1 MNGAESLVR
10 TLLANGVD
18 TCFAN
23 PGTSEMH
30 FVAALD
36 RVPGIRCVLGLQENV
51 VTGMADGYY
60 RVLRRPA
67 ATLLHC
73 GPGLSNGLANLHNAR
88 RAESGIVNIVGDHA
102 TAHRPFDSPLTAD
115 VTALAA
121 TVSAS
126 VCTPRSTQQ
135 LGQDTA
141 LAVATARKH
150 PGQITTLILPADIS
164 WLEGGIESAGVAI
177 ARPSP
182 LDPHSIEVARRML
195 TSGKRCLLLVG
206 NSAATYDG
214 IRLSHAIAERTG
226 ADVMGSSLVAA
237 LPRGRGV
244 PALPRVPYPVDVAVE
259 RLAAY
264 EAVILIN
271 CPPPVGFFGYP
282 GKPSLLC
289 HPHASLHT
297 LSRADQ
303 DGIEALRHLAEALG
317 VDKNTARTSGEQAL
331 PRELALPQGEP
342 TPEKLDMALAALL
355 PEDAIIVDESIT
367 FSNGLTTTG
376 AVAHPYD
383 HLIITG
389 GAIGG
394 GMPVATG
401 AAVASD
407 RKRPVVNLQADG
419 SAAYTLQALWTQARE
434 KLPCTTILLN
444 NRRYNILLGEYRN
457 VGAVPGPTAMSML
470 DLGNPDIG
478 WTDLA
483 RSLGV
488 EAVRVATMEACCEAL
503 AASFASDR
511 PYLIELMI

>member
-36 RVPGIRCVLGLQENV
+36 RVAGVRCVLGLQENV

-88 RAESGIVNIVGDHA
+88 RAESGVVNIVGDHA

-126 VCTPRSTQQ
+126 VCTPRDTQL
-135 LGQDTA
+135 LGANAAQ
-141 LAVATARKH
+141 AVAIARQH
-150 PGQITTLILPADIS
+150 PGQIATLILPADIS
-164 WLEGGIESAGVAI
+164 WSDGGREAGLAAVNAP
-177 ARPSP
+177 AP
-182 LDPHSIEVARRML
+182 LDPHGIEAARRLL
-195 TSGKRCLLLVG
+195 TSGRRSLILVG
-206 NSAATYDG
+206 NSAATLDG
-214 IRLSHAIAERTG
+214 IHLAHAIAARTG
-226 ADVMGSSLVAA
+226 ADVMGRSLVAA
-237 LPRGRGV
+237 MPRGHGV
-244 PALPRVPYPVDVAVE
+244 PPLPRVPYPVDVAI
-259 RLAAY
+259 AALSGY
-264 EAVILIN
+264 EQVVLVN

-289 HPHASLHT
+289 HPQALLHT
-297 LSRADQ
+297 LSRAGQ
-303 DGIEALRHLAEALG
+303 DGTNALRLLAEAVG
-317 VDKNTARTSGEQAL
+317 AD
-331 PRELALPQGEP
+331 REPATPAPISREEIALPQGEP

-355 PEDAIIVDESIT
+355 PENAIIVDESLT
-367 FSNGLTTTG
+367 FSNGYTVTG
-376 AVAHPYD
+376 AQAPAHD

-394 GMPVATG
+394 GLPVATG
-401 AAVASD
+401 AAIASGG
-407 RKRPVVNLQADG
+407 KRRVVNLQADG
-419 SAAYTLQALWTQARE
+419 SAAYTLQSLWTQARE

-470 DLGNPDIG
+470 DLGNPDIQ
-478 WTDLA
+478 WAALA
-483 RSLGV
+483 RAFGV
-488 EAVRVATMEACCEAL
+488 EATRVTTMEDCSKAL
-503 AASFASDR
+503 AASFATDL
-511 PYLIELMI
+511 PHLIELVI